1 MNFFEKLKKSVLSLN
16 ETSLKIMKYG
26 LQFAV
31 GVSFI
36 GLVAYILNNRARGF
50 NFFCEQLSI
59 YIILAGVS
67 LFVQFIIGGLILDSV
82 QKRRS

>member
-1 MNFFEKLKKSVLSLN
+1 LFEKLKKSVLNLS
-16 ETSLKIMKYG
+16 EFSLKIMKHG
-26 LQFAV
+26 LQFAA
-31 GVSFI
+31 GVSFV
-36 GLVAYILNNRARGF
+36 GLVAYILNYRTHTF
-50 NFFCEQLSI
+50 NHLGEQLSV